1 MPPPDQ
7 IFVFHNALLKWPDGS
22 RVSMFWRER
31 DRPSTIL
38 QSEMSFLQR
47 ARIRCILSIG
57 GWGLIWTL
65 IKMQSFLS
73 RPTLSPQN
81 PAATHFFTSRVL
93 FAFFWFCS
101 TYWVKPSII
110 FYFNSHSHQ
119 IPSFVLCPQRDLPSD
134 AYYTMCVSAF
144 PPRCKPTD
152 PKPTSE

>member
-1 MPPPDQ
+1 MPPPPTKYFIMLSWNDLM
-7 IFVFHNALLKWPDGS
+7 VHGS
-22 RVSMFWRER
+22 RCFEGREIGQV
-31 DRPSTIL
+31 PSCAL
-38 QSEMSFLQR
+38 KCPLYKG
-47 ARIRCILSIG
+47 CILSIG

-73 RPTLSPQN
+73 RPTLSLQN

-134 AYYTMCVSAF
+134 AYTMCVSAF